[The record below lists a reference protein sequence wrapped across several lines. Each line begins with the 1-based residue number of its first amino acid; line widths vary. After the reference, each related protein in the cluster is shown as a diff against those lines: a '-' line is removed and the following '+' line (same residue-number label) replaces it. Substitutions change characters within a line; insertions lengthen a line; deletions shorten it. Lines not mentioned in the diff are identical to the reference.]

1 MDRQLQ
7 KPVKAYFKK
16 KGLPESPA
24 LTFADVVIRDNFSE
38 ISSRSDIRNLETR
51 VTKNVVLRVP
61 IVSANMD
68 TVTDARMAITLA
80 RLGGLGFIHQFF
92 SLEERVEEVRKVK
105 RADNALIEKP
115 VVVVDHATL
124 GYAKEQM
131 RKYSISS
138 ILVVDELNHIKGI
151 LTSRDYRFVTNE
163 SVLVT
168 KVMKPMP
175 LITAA
180 PGVTQSEAEAI
191 FEKHKLE
198 KLPIVDENGIVM
210 GLMSAKDL
218 IKTRAFP
225 NAARD
230 ENGNLLVGA
239 ALRLNAEYLQEAELL
254 LAAGSDVLLLDTARA
269 NSKRVRDAVKAIKF
283 RFPEAQLVVGNIDT
297 PEAAAML
304 IAAGADGLK
313 VGIGPGSACKTRDA
327 TGVGIPQVTA
337 IVSCAAIARMH
348 SVPIIADGG
357 IKCGA
362 DLSKALVAGAQSV
375 MVGSL
380 FAGTDESPG
389 EVFRDANQ
397 QWKMYRGSASA
408 EHQFDRIESG
418 SLDAMRAPEGVP
430 RRVAYTG
437 PVKGVIDE
445 LLGGLRSSMS
455 YVGAHDVNEF
465 EKFGTF
471 VWQTVSGYEEGK
483 PKG

>member
-1 MDRQLQ
+1 
-7 KPVKAYFKK
+7 
-16 KGLPESPA
+16 
-24 LTFADVVIRDNFSE
+24 
-38 ISSRSDIRNLETR
+38 
-51 VTKNVVLRVP
+51 
-61 IVSANMD
+61 
-68 TVTDARMAITLA
+68 
-80 RLGGLGFIHQFF
+80 
-92 SLEERVEEVRKVK
+92 
-105 RADNALIEKP
+105 
-115 VVVVDHATL
+115 
-124 GYAKEQM
+124 
-131 RKYSISS
+131 
-138 ILVVDELNHIKGI
+138 
-151 LTSRDYRFVTNE
+151 
-163 SVLVT
+163 
-168 KVMKPMP
+168 
-175 LITAA
+175 
-180 PGVTQSEAEAI
+180 
-191 FEKHKLE
+191 
-198 KLPIVDENGIVM
+198 
-210 GLMSAKDL
+210 
-218 IKTRAFP
+218 
-225 NAARD
+225 
-230 ENGNLLVGA
+230 LLVGA
-239 ALRLNAEYLQEAELL
+239 ALRLNAEYLREAELL
-254 LAAGSDVLLLDTARA
+254 LAAGTDVLLLDTARA